1 MKAALAVFGTLLA
14 AVIVLTMMTGGAFQ
28 LGTSPAG
35 PSFSI
40 GYAGA
45 QGKGTNG

>member
-1 MKAALAVFGTLLA
+1 MKAAIAVFGTLLA
-14 AVIVLTMMTGGAFQ
+14 AVVVLTMLTGGKFA

-40 GYAGA
+40 GFAGPQA
-45 QGKGTNG
+45 R